1 MGIKNVFMVLIA
13 CVLLFFVFKVGP
25 IYYKGLLGIRGICAE
40 QIDRYKKYGN
50 EFVMVRV
57 NEQLTLIGIS
67 KKNSKYKIK
76 IEGKRAYLDIDYWD
90 TAIFYKD
97 YKKDFKFHHQCYS
110 ATDTFFK

>member
-1 MGIKNVFMVLIA
+1 MGTKDVFMVLIA

-57 NEQLTLIGIS
+57 NEQLTLIGIP
-67 KKNSKYKIK
+67 KKNSKYKI
-76 IEGKRAYLDIDYWD
+76 
-90 TAIFYKD
+90 
-97 YKKDFKFHHQCYS
+97 
-110 ATDTFFK
+110 

>member
-57 NEQLTLIGIS
+57 NEQLTLIGIP
-67 KKNSKYKIK
+67 KKNSKYKI
-76 IEGKRAYLDIDYWD
+76 
-90 TAIFYKD
+90 
-97 YKKDFKFHHQCYS
+97 
-110 ATDTFFK
+110 